1 MLSVVKCEGLL
12 DDASPYQ
19 RDLLERR
26 LSDNADFVACV
37 GLTAFLLDTVRNRH
51 AGTVAAI
58 DDGMNGTGVLDAE
71 QVKVKQQAA
80 GTPNGRNGRPAITG
94 PISEGRACPR
104 RWRLIEPA
112 TTDSLRR
119 IVRTRTNGGAYG
131 ASKTAG
137 NLLRSAGRS
146 TRRARR
152 GKGWHAVSPW
162 LPLQNDGNWF
172 PRIICRSFRWASSSA
187 MTACIP
193 SSTGVCDAKG
203 ATLCFLAGTERLSH
217 EKQLPW
223 R

>member
-137 NLLRSAGRS
+137 NLLRSAVHETAAPHAGRGEE
-146 TRRARR
+146 RAGMPSRR
-152 GKGWHAVSPW
+152 GFHSRTMGIGSRELFAGHSAGH
-162 LPLQNDGNWF
+162 LP
-172 PRIICRSFRWASSSA
+172 
-187 MTACIP
+187 
-193 SSTGVCDAKG
+193 
-203 ATLCFLAGTERLSH
+203 RL
-217 EKQLPW
+217 
-223 R
+223 